1 MFEEIEAC
9 TFARWSPKIGDP
21 TVLGWVTVAA
31 YAVATLLA
39 LRALSRAQRVYPAE
53 TVSLQRFFWASV
65 TLLFLFLC
73 VNKQLDLQSFITAV
87 GRCYSQFEG
96 WYDERREFQRHFI
109 YGLIGVTFTAFVI
122 LAIAL
127 RRILLTNWLAILG
140 VFLVVLFILVRA
152 VGFHHFDVIIQ
163 SKISDVKV
171 NWIMELGGISL
182 VIIGALWLPK
192 GRKSHREAVYIDW
205 SKQEDESPGSGYSQ

>member
-1 MFEEIEAC
+1 MFEEIKAC
-9 TFARWSPKIGDP
+9 TFASWSPKIGDP
-21 TVLGWVTVAA
+21 TVMGWVTVAA
-31 YAVATLLA
+31 YALAALLA
-39 LRALSRAQRVYPAE
+39 LRALLKAKHIYPAE
-53 TVSLQRFFWASV
+53 TVSLQRFFWVSV

-73 VNKQLDLQSFITAV
+73 VNKQLDLQSFLTSV
-87 GRCYSQFEG
+87 GRCYSKVNG

-127 RRILLTNWLAILG
+127 RRILRTNWLAIFG
-140 VFLVVLFILVRA
+140 IFLVVLFILVRA
-152 VGFHHFDVIIQ
+152 VGFHHFDVVIQ

-171 NWIMELGGISL
+171 NWIMELGGIAL

-192 GRKSHREAVYIDW
+192 GKKSTREAVYIDW
-205 SKQEDESPGSGYSQ
+205 SKQENESPGSGYSQ